1 MMSSEIHAQG
11 MADEST
17 QSASQRHKRVWLAVG
32 ILLLLCAVAAAWK
45 FTPLADFLDLK
56 RLAGWSH
63 ALRTSP
69 TRHVYLLGI
78 YIVGSVLL
86 VPITVLIL
94 LTAIVFGPLWG
105 SLYAI
110 VGCLAGAAVTYGIGY
125 LIGQDLVQKIAGSKW
140 SRLERKIEQTGIVAV
155 AALRLLPVAP
165 FTIVNIVSGA
175 FKVPLWHYAIGSF
188 LGLAPGILITNL
200 FAHQVVRAVRDPGIG
215 TFLVLALLIVVTIIG
230 SVWLKRKFAS

>member
-1 MMSSEIHAQG
+1 MMNFEVSAQA
-11 MADEST
+11 MAQDNT
-17 QSASQRHKRVWLAVG
+17 QSTSQRRKGIWLAVI

-56 RLAGWSH
+56 RLAVWSQ

-69 TRHVYLLGI
+69 TRHVYLLVI

-94 LTAIVFGPLWG
+94 LTAIIFGPLWG
-105 SLYAI
+105 SVYAT

-175 FKVPLWHYAIGSF
+175 FKVPLWHYAMGSF
-188 LGLAPGILITNL
+188 VGLVPGILITNL
-200 FAHQVVRAVRDPGIG
+200 FAHQVERAVRDPGIG
-215 TFLVLALLIVVTIIG
+215 TFLVLAVLTIATIIA